1 MQEKDIEKYLVEQV
15 KKQGGWALKFISPGV
30 SGVPDR
36 IVLLPDGRMFFAEV
50 KRPGAKTRPL
60 QLAIHKK
67 LKMLGFTVYVLDD
80 REQIETILSMYRR

>member
-50 KRPGAKTRPL
+50 KRPGAKARPL

>member
-50 KRPGAKTRPL
+50 KRPGAKARPL
-60 QLAIHKK
+60 QLVIHKK

-80 REQIETILSMYRR
+80 CEQIETILSMYRR

>member
-36 IVLLPDGRMFFAEV
+36 IVLLPDGCMFFAEV
-50 KRPGAKTRPL
+50 KRPGAKARPL